1 MQKLFHIDDPNGVR
15 KKIFLRA
22 LAARFRNHK
31 AEMVARFIN
40 KKNAPKE
47 GNPNADKKPWELYQG
62 FITEEQ
68 WKIFEAYV
76 ASDQFK
82 VRSISLLSFFAPI
95 KLWWGNLTL
104 ICILVFG
111 TEKK

>member
-15 KKIFLRA
+15 KKNFLRA

-31 AEMVARFIN
+31 SDLVARFIN
-40 KKNAPKE
+40 RKTAPKA
-47 GNPNADKKPWELYQG
+47 GNPNAEKKPWELYQG

-68 WKIFEAYV
+68 WKTFEAYV

-82 VRSISLLSFFAPI
+82 VLSL
-95 KLWWGNLTL
+95 
-104 ICILVFG
+104 
-111 TEKK
+111 

>member
-15 KKIFLRA
+15 KKNFLRA

-31 AEMVARFIN
+31 AELVGRFLI

-62 FITEEQ
+62 FITQEQ
-68 WKIFEAYV
+68 WKTFEASV

-82 VRSISLLSFFAPI
+82 VTSI
-95 KLWWGNLTL
+95 
-104 ICILVFG
+104 
-111 TEKK
+111 